1 MSHVRPF
8 GLTLSTASA
17 QQIAD
22 LALSTRRDGADGVGL
37 VVTPNIEHIARLR
50 QSPALM
56 QAYHNAV
63 LTVCD
68 GWPVQRYARLCG
80 LPVDRVTGCEIAEA
94 LMGAEAYA
102 PWQRIFLV
110 LDSAETETAVRAWA
124 DQRGLASR
132 VATVIPPFGFESDD
146 RYCQEM
152 AGQIHAHGTT
162 LLLMAVGAPRS
173 EIFVD
178 RYRSLLPPCWAFCV
192 GQAVKIALGLVERAP
207 GFWQTAGLEWLWRV
221 RQEPKRLAR
230 RYLVSSV
237 GFALA
242 VLEDRRRMSG
252 ERVRA

>member
-1 MSHVRPF
+1 
-8 GLTLSTASA
+8 
-17 QQIAD
+17 
-22 LALSTRRDGADGVGL
+22 
-37 VVTPNIEHIARLR
+37 
-50 QSPALM
+50 
-56 QAYHNAV
+56 
-63 LTVCD
+63 
-68 GWPVQRYARLCG
+68 
-80 LPVDRVTGCEIAEA
+80 
-94 LMGAEAYA
+94 
-102 PWQRIFLV
+102 
-110 LDSAETETAVRAWA
+110 
-124 DQRGLASR
+124 
-132 VATVIPPFGFESDD
+132 VIPPFGFESDD